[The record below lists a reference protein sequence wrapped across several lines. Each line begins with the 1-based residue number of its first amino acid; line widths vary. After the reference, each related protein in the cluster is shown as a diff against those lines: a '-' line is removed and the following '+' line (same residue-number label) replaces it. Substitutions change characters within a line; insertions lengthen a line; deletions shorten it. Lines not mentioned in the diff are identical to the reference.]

1 MMEEQELFRQGRAGK
16 GIPGRGGHAGVLG
29 SEKQLLGLWDYSYLG
44 TVGVKLG
51 VLGYK
56 W

>member
-1 MMEEQELFRQGRAGK
+1 MMEGQQLFRQGRAGK
-16 GIPGRGGHAGVLG
+16 GIPGRRSHAGVLS
-29 SEKQLLGLWDYSYLG
+29 SEKQLLGLWGYRYLG

>member
-16 GIPGRGGHAGVLG
+16 GIPGRGSHAGVLG
-29 SEKQLLGLWDYSYLG
+29 GEKQLLRLWGYSYLDTAG
-44 TVGVKLG
+44 MKLG